1 MSLEETASRCCAP
14 RLQSSEV
21 HGTKENLLEHLRRE
35 LNILQIHNK
44 WNQIVLTHPFSVN
57 CFVRDYFFS
66 VDFILLFTLF
76 YLSSLLWTLFYL

>member
-44 WNQIVLTHPFSVN
+44 WNQIVLRGYKN
-57 CFVRDYFFS
+57 QGYN
-66 VDFILLFTLF
+66 
-76 YLSSLLWTLFYL
+76 

>member
-1 MSLEETASRCCAP
+1 MSLEETASRCFAP

-44 WNQIVLTHPFSVN
+44 WNQIVLTQRNKEKLCYSISVTKKN
-57 CFVRDYFFS
+57 HV
-66 VDFILLFTLF
+66 TL
-76 YLSSLLWTLFYL
+76 TA